1 MYLATFRSAGWSCE
15 RLLSICARNTVS
27 NVITFHVFE
36 ACNKISYLCNK
47 YYTRIIN
54 ILLVGQFFVMILVL
68 IFDEVIL
75 RTYKK
80 AFSRVSMGAAYVI
93 RKKRYQE
100 IKSLRETIGGEQN
113 DTKVSKIQ
121 KAREAWTDKPRV
133 LHASV
138 AATTCI
144 SEGLL

>member
-1 MYLATFRSAGWSCE
+1 
-15 RLLSICARNTVS
+15 
-27 NVITFHVFE
+27 
-36 ACNKISYLCNK
+36 
-47 YYTRIIN
+47 
-54 ILLVGQFFVMILVL
+54 MILVL

-121 KAREAWTDKPRV
+121 KARK
-133 LHASV
+133 
-138 AATTCI
+138 I
-144 SEGLL
+144 